1 MAMVVTPAVAFYTIH
16 GVRLAVTGDS
26 PLAQAGIHARLRR
39 FATNGEDRPHITL
52 TITTVPSLD
61 AHRVAY
67 PASGTRPI
75 LEWDGC
81 EARYSPADDVLFIAG
96 RERVRA
102 RCEPA
107 KGVVEVSIVGDEP
120 DDLWFLTHPLL
131 TLTLVELLKRR
142 GMYSAHAACLAV
154 GGRGLLLAGV
164 SGAGKTTL
172 ALALARAGLQFLGDD
187 TVFVA
192 PGPNGVA
199 VLAFPDEV
207 DVTENTTRLLPEL
220 DRALEPPRG
229 PAGWKRQLQIDAAY
243 EVDVLDRC
251 VPAVVVF
258 PRVARDEASVVTSVS
273 KEEALLLLMPNILL
287 TEPSAARGHLAA
299 LAALVDRCPCY
310 RIETGRDL
318 ANVAG
323 RLRSLIMGA

>member
-1 MAMVVTPAVAFYTIH
+1 MVVTPAVAFYTSH
-16 GVRLAVTGDS
+16 GVRLAVAGDS
-26 PLAQAGIHARLRR
+26 PLVQAAIHARLRR

-52 TITTVPSLD
+52 TITTVPSLH
-61 AHRVAY
+61 AHRVAC
-67 PASGTRPI
+67 PTTGTRPI

-81 EARYSPADDVLFIAG
+81 EARYSPADDVLFITG

-102 RCEPA
+102 QCAPA

-120 DDLWFLTHPLL
+120 DDLWFLSHPLL

-192 PGPNGVA
+192 PSPSGVG

-207 DVTENTTRLLPEL
+207 DVT
-220 DRALEPPRG
+220 
-229 PAGWKRQLQIDAAY
+229 
-243 EVDVLDRC
+243 
-251 VPAVVVF
+251 
-258 PRVARDEASVVTSVS
+258 
-273 KEEALLLLMPNILL
+273 
-287 TEPSAARGHLAA
+287 
-299 LAALVDRCPCY
+299 
-310 RIETGRDL
+310 
-318 ANVAG
+318 
-323 RLRSLIMGA
+323 